1 MKWKGSAQPVQSP
14 FRMLAHNLALKLY
27 IVDYNHNL
35 FGNGRF
41 SQVVLGAC

>member
-1 MKWKGSAQPVQSP
+1 MKLKGSAQPVRSP
-14 FRMLAHNLALKLY
+14 FRMLAHSLTLKLC